1 MKLTLTHDIND
12 FEACAKMML
21 LTDPWIKLGFSF
33 QNCRNAFN
41 GEERET
47 YILKENDTIIGFVI
61 IQPKGS
67 FRGYIQTLCVNETH
81 RGKGI
86 GKQILQ
92 MAEKMIHA
100 YSPNVFICVSDFNK
114 EALKLYKN
122 EGFIE
127 VGHLPDFIKEGFTE
141 ILLRKSIGP
150 ILPYQTN

>member
-1 MKLTLTHDIND
+1 MHMHKN
-12 FEACAKMML
+12 
-21 LTDPWIKLGFSF
+21 
-33 QNCRNAFN
+33 
-41 GEERET
+41 
-47 YILKENDTIIGFVI
+47 Y
-61 IQPKGS
+61 
-67 FRGYIQTLCVNETH
+67 

-141 ILLRKSIGP
+141 ILLRKTIGP
-150 ILPYQTN
+150 ITHYQPK